1 MTVLDG
7 PDDDLRARGPA
18 GIAEVRTH
26 PDRRALT
33 VTFFGTLPHRV
44 NRHSFLIE
52 GGRRVGG
59 VHVVR
64 VTPEAGP
71 EPDGTGVVRL
81 RLDLDRPG
89 DDSTYRLRL
98 LGRGFHGAHDR
109 ADFTFDP
116 GVRRPPRSVPHTVP
130 ADGPPVGPAPAIDYL
145 AKDYAGFRRLI
156 MERLSLTLPRWTDR
170 HVPDLWVTL
179 VELLAHVGDRL
190 SYHQDAVATE
200 AYLDTARLR
209 TSVRRHAR
217 LVGYSMHDGCAARTV
232 VCVETSAKLTTRTE
246 DLAFAALPED
256 ACTAANGP
264 AMSWDS
270 LTAGPHP
277 VYQPLERRTVE
288 LLPEHN
294 AVPLWAWGRD
304 AFLLPEGTT
313 RAALLDG
320 HGGRR
325 ALRLKAGDLLVLE
338 ETRGPGDSAPDP
350 GHRQAV
356 RLTRATRDVD
366 ADSGTPVVKIAW
378 ADEDALTFPL
388 SVRNPPGPDGRPGAS
403 VVACGNALLVEH
415 GLDHAWLPGGDAEE
429 TVKVPET
436 ADGATRTRPFTATVR
451 GAPVTWSP
459 PHPRPADVAAAQAR
473 GLLDLADRARDR
485 LRDLQHDAA
494 ELDEGDLDFLRTWFG
509 ASLVGDLADATARHE
524 TLARLLSRFHELL
537 EPKLRRVDTLVR
549 RARSGYVLD
558 PDDVTWE
565 FEETWGHEAAKALDR
580 GNPALHGPARTALRP
595 DPREALP
602 VVRVTETDE
611 ADDAGARWTPR
622 RDLLGSGPL
631 DRHVVGETDDEG
643 VLTLRFGDGRCGRAP
658 RPGTR
663 LRLTYRV
670 GNGRSGN
677 AGSEVVNR
685 IAHRGGGPAS
695 VTRVRNPVPV
705 TGGTDPEPVD
715 EVRLAAPRSP
725 VRALLRAVTAED
737 YAALAAAHPGVQ
749 RAAATLRW
757 TGSWYEA
764 DVALDPA
771 GTAVPSPSLLA
782 DVRAALHPYRRIGHD
797 VVTRPAL
804 LVPLDVAL
812 YVLVD
817 PHYVTAH
824 VREALQRAF
833 LPGRGPDGT
842 PGLFDPAALTFG
854 TPVRA
859 SALVA
864 LCMGVPGVRHAEV
877 TLLRRFHA
885 AGADVGEPD
894 VPASGELRLRSL
906 EIARL
911 DGDVTRPED
920 GRLTLRLR
928 GGR

>member
-18 GIAEVRTH
+18 GIAEVRAH

-33 VTFFGTLPHRV
+33 VTFFGALPRRV
-44 NRHSFLIE
+44 NRDSFLIE

-59 VHVVR
+59 IRVVR

-71 EPDGTGVVRL
+71 EPDDTAVTRL

-116 GVRRPPRSVPHTVP
+116 GVRRPPQGVPRLVP
-130 ADGPPVGPAPAIDYL
+130 TSGPPVGPAPAIDYL
-145 AKDYAGFRRLI
+145 TKDYAGFRRLLL
-156 MERLSLTLPRWTDR
+156 ERLSLTLPQWTER

-190 SYHQDAVATE
+190 SYQQDAVATE

-217 LVGYSMHDGCAARTV
+217 LVGHSMHDGCAARTV
-232 VCVETSAKLTTRTE
+232 VCVETSTPLTVRSE

-256 ACTAANGP
+256 PGAPASGP
-264 AMSWDS
+264 TISREA

-304 AFLLPEGTT
+304 AFPLPEGTT

-320 HGGRR
+320 HGGQRV
-325 ALRLKAGDLLVLE
+325 LRLKAGDLLVLE
-338 ETRGPGDSAPDP
+338 ETHGPGGGAPDP
-350 GHRQAV
+350 AHRQAV

-378 ADEDALTFPL
+378 ADEDALAFPL
-388 SVRNPPGPDGRPGAS
+388 SVRNPRGPDGRPGAS
-403 VVACGNALLVEH
+403 IVARGNALLVEH

-429 TVKVPET
+429 TVEVP
-436 ADGATRTRPFTATVR
+436 DGAPRGRPFTAAVR
-451 GAPVTWSP
+451 GTPVTWSP
-459 PHPRPADVAAAQAR
+459 PYPRPADVAAAQAR
-473 GLLDLADRARDR
+473 RLLDLPGRARDR
-485 LRDLQHDAA
+485 LRDLHHGAVGF
-494 ELDEGDLDFLRTWFG
+494 DEDDHGFLRTWFG
-509 ASLVGDLADATARHE
+509 APAVGDLADDADRHD
-524 TLARLLSRFHELL
+524 TVARLLSRFHELL
-537 EPKLRRVDTLVR
+537 EPRLRRLDTLVR

-558 PDDVTWE
+558 PADTSWE
-565 FEETWGHEAAKALDR
+565 LLHTWGREAAEALHRD
-580 GNPALHGPARTALRP
+580 NPALHGPASSALRP
-595 DPREALP
+595 DAREALP
-602 VVRVTETDE
+602 VLHLTEIDG
-611 ADDAGARWTPR
+611 ADGVGARWDPR

-643 VLTLRFGDGRCGRAP
+643 VLTLRFGDGRCGRTP
-658 RPGTR
+658 LPGTR
-663 LRLTYRV
+663 LRLAYRV

-677 AGSEVVNR
+677 AGSEAVNR
-685 IAHRGGGPAS
+685 IAHRDHGLPS

-705 TGGTDPEPVD
+705 TGGTDPEPVA
-715 EVRLAAPRSP
+715 EVRLAAPRSAF
-725 VRALLRAVTAED
+725 RGLLRAVTAED
-737 YAALAAAHPGVQ
+737 YATLASARPEVQ
-749 RAAATLRW
+749 RAAAALRW
-757 TGSWYEA
+757 NGSWYEA

-824 VREALQRAF
+824 VREALEGVF
-833 LPGRGPDGT
+833 LPGRRPDGT
-842 PGLFDPAALTFG
+842 AGLFDPSALTFG

-859 SALVA
+859 SVLVA

-877 TLLRRFHA
+877 TLLRRFRG
-885 AGADVGEPD
+885 AGAGAVGPD
-894 VPASGELRLRSL
+894 VPASGELRLRPL
-906 EIARL
+906 EIPRL
-911 DGDVTRPED
+911 DGDVTRPEN